1 MARTKPTA
9 INANP
14 VPRKGHAT
22 APKPATSR
30 PAPDRNQVKKPGK
43 QGTQQQPIPSN
54 PVTAGRVKK
63 GQAKPISKANG
74 RVPKKPARV
83 HRDNWDFDPDQEYK
97 IRGIMAERKG
107 EYKIKWAG
115 KDSAGDDFVDTWVPR
130 SFANNL
136 AKLDWALRKEQNRRR
151 SFNDS
156 DSEEEG
162 GHRKRKRTK
171 PAKTKTAKTTMS
183 TKAGIAKAKGKK

>member
-9 INANP
+9 TNANP
-14 VPRKGHAT
+14 MPRKGHAT
-22 APKPATSR
+22 TPSAP
-30 PAPDRNQVKKPGK
+30 VKKSGK
-43 QGTQQQPIPSN
+43 QGTQQKPKPSN
-54 PVTAGRVKK
+54 PVAAGRVKK
-63 GQAKPISKANG
+63 GQAKPISKSNG

-83 HRDNWDFDPDQEYK
+83 HPDNWDFDPDQEYR
-97 IRGIMAERKG
+97 IRGIIAERKG

-115 KDSAGDDFVDTWVPR
+115 KDSAGEDFVDTWVPR

-162 GHRKRKRTK
+162 GRRKRKK
-171 PAKTKTAKTTMS
+171 AKTTKG
-183 TKAGIAKAKGKK
+183 TKTGVAKSKGKK